1 MAEIE
6 QVDRDILALED
17 VPKAGTSPDDEMFVL
32 AEEEEKLELKRIDE
46 EILSLE
52 GDPTFESLSQQYDDQ
67 GIREAVSLSTL
78 FEPMDERTIAYRN
91 RS

>member
-17 VPKAGTSPDDEMFVL
+17 VPKAGTNPDDEVFEL
-32 AEEEEKLELKRIDE
+32 AEGEEKLELRRIDE

-52 GDPTFESLSQQYDDQ
+52 GDPTFESLFQ
-67 GIREAVSLSTL
+67 
-78 FEPMDERTIAYRN
+78 
-91 RS
+91 

>member
-17 VPKAGTSPDDEMFVL
+17 VPKAGASPDGEMFVL